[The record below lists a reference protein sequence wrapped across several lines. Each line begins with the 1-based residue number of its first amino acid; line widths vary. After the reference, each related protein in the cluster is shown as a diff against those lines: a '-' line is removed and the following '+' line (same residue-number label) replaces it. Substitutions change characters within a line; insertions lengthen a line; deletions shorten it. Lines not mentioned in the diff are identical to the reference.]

1 MGGSVHCGAMS
12 VSVAPLA
19 SAASSSWAGGVTG
32 LPSGLDGVLALM
44 ACAAYLAATLRGQ
57 ELARW
62 PAVALVLGWGLQG
75 AALVV
80 DVSGAGSAA
89 GARFGFAPAL
99 SGAVW
104 LVLAV
109 HAVESR
115 FVPLPGVR
123 RALAAMG
130 VVVSALLA
138 FYPGEIPL
146 RASSPLVPLH
156 LMLGIASYGLFGAA
170 VIHGVMLDSA
180 ERAMRRPAAGVEA
193 IGEARVD
200 PRGQARGLAPG
211 LFGLPLLRLE
221 RLTFR
226 FVEAG
231 FMMLSVAIGL
241 GALASAMGHV
251 AWRWDHKTVFSL
263 LGWATFALLIAGRH
277 LRGWRGRRATRWI
290 YIGAGLLVL
299 AYIGS
304 RFVAEV
310 LLGRT
315 MGA

>member
-1 MGGSVHCGAMS
+1 MS
-12 VSVAPLA
+12 VSVGPDAL
-19 SAASSSWAGGVTG
+19 
-32 LPSGLDGVLALM
+32 LALL
-44 ACAAYLAATLRGQ
+44 ACAAYGLATLRGR
-57 ELARW
+57 EVARM
-62 PAVALVLGWGLQG
+62 PSAALVAGWLLHG
-75 AALVV
+75 AALAL
-80 DVSGAGSAA
+80 DVSGWGSEG

-130 VVVSALLA
+130 VVVSGLIV
-138 FYPGEIPL
+138 FFPGEVAL
-146 RASSPLVPLH
+146 KVTSPLMPLH
-156 LMLGIASYGLFGAA
+156 LLLGIASYGLFGAA

-180 ERAMRRPAAGVEA
+180 ERALRRKPGVGAGPASLGSAAGVA
-193 IGEARVD
+193 SAT
-200 PRGQARGLAPG
+200 PT
-211 LFGLPLLRLE
+211 LFGLPLMRLE

-231 FMMLSVAIGL
+231 FTVLSLALLMG
-241 GALASAMGHV
+241 GLASVLGHST
-251 AWRWDHKTVFSL
+251 WRWDHKTVFSL
-263 LGWATFALLIAGRH
+263 LGWATFAALIAGRY
-277 LRGWRGRRATRWI
+277 LKGWRGRRATRWL
-290 YIGAGLLVL
+290 YAGVGLLAL

-310 LLGRT
+310 LLNRT
-315 MGA
+315 VSP

>member
-1 MGGSVHCGAMS
+1 MS

-19 SAASSSWAGGVTG
+19 GAATSPWAGAAAGAWLT
-32 LPSGLDGVLALM
+32 LDALLALM
-44 ACAAYLAATLRGQ
+44 ACAAYLAATLRGR
-57 ELARW
+57 ESSRW
-62 PAVALVLGWGLQG
+62 PAGALVAGWVLQG

-80 DVSGAGSAA
+80 DVSGLGSST

-146 RASSPLVPLH
+146 KASSPLVPLH

-180 ERAMRRPAAGVEA
+180 ERAMRRPSAGASAAVA
-193 IGEARVD
+193 V
-200 PRGQARGLAPG
+200 APPGAQRPSHG

-231 FMMLSVAIGL
+231 FLVLSVAIGL
-241 GALASAMGHV
+241 GVLSSAMGHV

-263 LGWATFALLIAGRH
+263 LGWATFALLIGGRH
-277 LRGWRGRRATRWI
+277 LRGWRGRRATRWL
-290 YIGAGLLVL
+290 YAGAGLLVL

-310 LLGRT
+310 LLGRAI
-315 MGA
+315 GS

>member
-1 MGGSVHCGAMS
+1 LEMS
-12 VSVAPLA
+12 VSVGPEAL
-19 SAASSSWAGGVTG
+19 
-32 LPSGLDGVLALM
+32 LALL
-44 ACAAYLAATLRGQ
+44 ACAGYGLATLRGQ
-57 ELARW
+57 EVARL
-62 PAVALVLGWGLQG
+62 PSAALVAGWLLHG
-75 AALVV
+75 AALAV
-80 DVSGAGSAA
+80 DISGWGTEG

-130 VVVSALLA
+130 VIVSGLIV
-138 FYPGEIPL
+138 FFPGEVAL
-146 RASSPLVPLH
+146 KFSSPLTPLH
-156 LMLGIASYGLFGAA
+156 LLLGIASYGLFGAA

-180 ERAMRRPAAGVEA
+180 ERALRRKPGAAAAGSVPGSA
-193 IGEARVD
+193 TGST
-200 PRGQARGLAPG
+200 APFTATPALG
-211 LFGLPLLRLE
+211 PHPTLFGLPLMRLE

-231 FMMLSVAIGL
+231 FVVLSLALLMGW
-241 GALASAMGHV
+241 LASLWGHA

-263 LGWATFALLIAGRH
+263 LGWATFAALIAGRH
-277 LRGWRGRRATRWI
+277 LKGWRGRRATRWL
-290 YIGAGLLVL
+290 YAGAGLLVL

-310 LLGRT
+310 VLNRVT
-315 MGA
+315 PT

>member
-1 MGGSVHCGAMS
+1 MS
-12 VSVAPLA
+12 VSVGPEAL
-19 SAASSSWAGGVTG
+19 
-32 LPSGLDGVLALM
+32 LALL
-44 ACAAYLAATLRGQ
+44 ACAGYGLATLRGQ
-57 ELARW
+57 EVARL
-62 PAVALVLGWGLQG
+62 PSAALVAGWLLHG
-75 AALVV
+75 AALAV
-80 DVSGAGSAA
+80 DISGWGTEG

-130 VVVSALLA
+130 VIVSGLII
-138 FYPGEIPL
+138 FFPGEVAL
-146 RASSPLVPLH
+146 KFSSPLTPLH
-156 LMLGIASYGLFGAA
+156 LLLGIASYGLFGAA

-180 ERAMRRPAAGVEA
+180 ERALRRKPGAAAVGSVPGSATGSTAPFTATPALG
-193 IGEARVD
+193 
-200 PRGQARGLAPG
+200 PHPT
-211 LFGLPLLRLE
+211 LFGLPLMRLE

-231 FMMLSVAIGL
+231 FVVLSLALLMGW
-241 GALASAMGHV
+241 LASLWGHA

-263 LGWATFALLIAGRH
+263 LGWATFAALIAGRH
-277 LRGWRGRRATRWI
+277 LKGWRGRRATRWL
-290 YIGAGLLVL
+290 YAGAGLLVL

-310 LLGRT
+310 VLNRVT
-315 MGA
+315 PT

>member
-1 MGGSVHCGAMS
+1 MS
-12 VSVAPLA
+12 VSAAP
-19 SAASSSWAGGVTG
+19 WTG
-32 LPSGLDGVLALM
+32 LDELLALM
-44 ACAAYLAATLRGQ
+44 ACAAYLGATLRGAPQ
-57 ELARW
+57 ARW
-62 PAVALVLGWGLQG
+62 PSHALVAGWVLHGVALAVDISGWTSPG
-75 AALVV
+75 
-80 DVSGAGSAA
+80 

-109 HAVESR
+109 HAIESR

-138 FYPGEIPL
+138 FFPGEIPL
-146 RASSPLVPLH
+146 RSTSALMPLH
-156 LMLGIASYGLFGAA
+156 LLLGIASYGLFGAA

-180 ERAMRRPAAGVEA
+180 ERALRAKPTAPPGLSAAAGSAAESAVL
-193 IGEARVD
+193 R
-200 PRGQARGLAPG
+200 APA

-231 FMMLSVAIGL
+231 FVVLSLAIGL
-241 GALASAMGHV
+241 GMLASLLGQW

-263 LGWATFALLIAGRH
+263 LGWGVFAMLLGGRQ
-277 LRGWRGRRATRWI
+277 LWGWRGRRATRWL
-290 YIGAGLLVL
+290 YAGALLLVL
-299 AYIGS
+299 AYVGS
-304 RFVAEV
+304 RFVLEV
-310 LLGRT
+310 LLGR
-315 MGA
+315 GLGGQG

>member
-1 MGGSVHCGAMS
+1 MS
-12 VSVAPLA
+12 VSVGPEAL
-19 SAASSSWAGGVTG
+19 
-32 LPSGLDGVLALM
+32 LALL
-44 ACAAYLAATLRGQ
+44 ACAGYGLATLRGQ
-57 ELARW
+57 EVARL
-62 PAVALVLGWGLQG
+62 PSAALVAGWLLHG
-75 AALVV
+75 AALAV
-80 DVSGAGSAA
+80 DISGWGTEG

-130 VVVSALLA
+130 VIVSGLIV
-138 FYPGEIPL
+138 FFPGEVAL
-146 RASSPLVPLH
+146 KFSSPLTPLH
-156 LMLGIASYGLFGAA
+156 LLLGIASYGLFGAA

-180 ERAMRRPAAGVEA
+180 ERALRRKPGAAAAGSVP
-193 IGEARVD
+193 GSTT
-200 PRGQARGLAPG
+200 GSTAPFTATPALG
-211 LFGLPLLRLE
+211 PHPTLFGLPLMRLE

-231 FMMLSVAIGL
+231 FVVLSLALLMGW
-241 GALASAMGHV
+241 LASLWGHA

-263 LGWATFALLIAGRH
+263 LGWATFAALIAGRH
-277 LRGWRGRRATRWI
+277 LKGWRGRRATRWL
-290 YIGAGLLVL
+290 YAGAGLLVL

-310 LLGRT
+310 VLNRVT
-315 MGA
+315 PT

>member
-1 MGGSVHCGAMS
+1 MS
-12 VSVAPLA
+12 VSV
-19 SAASSSWAGGVTG
+19 G
-32 LPSGLDGVLALM
+32 LPLGPEALLALL
-44 ACAAYLAATLRGQ
+44 ACAAYLAATLRGR
-57 ELARW
+57 EALRG
-62 PAVALVLGWGLQG
+62 PAAALVAGWVLHG

-80 DVSGAGSAA
+80 DVSGIGAES

-130 VVVSALLA
+130 MIVCGLLA

-146 RASSPLVPLH
+146 KSSSALVPLH

-180 ERAMRRPAAGVEA
+180 ERALRSRSAVALPGAAVGGAPLAQASQAGGIFGSSPA
-193 IGEARVD
+193 
-200 PRGQARGLAPG
+200 
-211 LFGLPLLRLE
+211 LFGMPLLRLE

-231 FMMLSVAIGL
+231 FVVLSLAIGL
-241 GALASAMGHV
+241 GLLSSLLGHV

-277 LRGWRGRRATRWI
+277 VRGWRGRRATRWL
-290 YIGAGLLVL
+290 YTGAVLLAL

-310 LLGRT
+310 LLGRAA
-315 MGA
+315 G

>member
-1 MGGSVHCGAMS
+1 MGFGRHRGPYTLEMS
-12 VSVAPLA
+12 VSVGPEAL
-19 SAASSSWAGGVTG
+19 
-32 LPSGLDGVLALM
+32 LALL
-44 ACAAYLAATLRGQ
+44 ACVAYGLATLRGR
-57 ELARW
+57 EVARL
-62 PAVALVLGWGLQG
+62 PSAALVAGWLLHG
-75 AALVV
+75 AALAV
-80 DVSGAGSAA
+80 DVSGWGTEG

-130 VVVSALLA
+130 VVVSGLLI
-138 FYPGEIPL
+138 FFPGEVAL
-146 RASSPLVPLH
+146 KVTSPLMPLH
-156 LMLGIASYGLFGAA
+156 LLLGIASYGLFGAA

-180 ERAMRRPAAGVEA
+180 ERALRRKPGAALPVSSGA
-193 IGEARVD
+193 TGAAT
-200 PRGQARGLAPG
+200 GSAPT
-211 LFGLPLLRLE
+211 LFGLPLMRLE

-231 FMMLSVAIGL
+231 FVVLSLALLIGW
-241 GALASAMGHV
+241 LASLLGQA

-263 LGWATFALLIAGRH
+263 LGWATFAALIAGRH
-277 LRGWRGRRATRWI
+277 LKGWRGRRATRWL
-290 YIGAGLLVL
+290 YAGAGLLVL

-310 LLGRT
+310 VLNRT
-315 MGA
+315 ALA

>member
-1 MGGSVHCGAMS
+1 MS
-12 VSVAPLA
+12 VSVSPEAL
-19 SAASSSWAGGVTG
+19 
-32 LPSGLDGVLALM
+32 LALL
-44 ACAAYLAATLRGQ
+44 ACAAYGLATLRGR
-57 ELARW
+57 EVARG
-62 PAVALVLGWGLQG
+62 PSMALVAGWLLHG
-75 AALVV
+75 AALAV
-80 DVSGAGSAA
+80 DVSGWGTDG

-130 VVVSALLA
+130 VVVSGLIVFFPGDIALKV
-138 FYPGEIPL
+138 
-146 RASSPLVPLH
+146 SSPLMPLH
-156 LMLGIASYGLFGAA
+156 LLLGIASYGLFGAA

-180 ERAMRRPAAGVEA
+180 ERALRRRPGAAAATAGGA
-193 IGEARVD
+193 GGS
-200 PRGQARGLAPG
+200 PPT
-211 LFGLPLLRLE
+211 LFGLPLMRLE

-231 FMMLSVAIGL
+231 FTVLSLALLIG
-241 GALASAMGHV
+241 GLASLLGH
-251 AWRWDHKTVFSL
+251 AQWRWDHKTVFSI
-263 LGWATFALLIAGRH
+263 LGWATFAALITGRH
-277 LRGWRGRRATRWI
+277 LRGWRGRRATRWL
-290 YIGAGLLVL
+290 YAGALLLVL

-310 LLGRT
+310 LLNRGT
-315 MGA
+315 GA

>member
-1 MGGSVHCGAMS
+1 MS
-12 VSVAPLA
+12 VSV
-19 SAASSSWAGGVTG
+19 G
-32 LPSGLDGVLALM
+32 LEALLALL
-44 ACAAYLAATLRGQ
+44 ACTAYGLATLRGR
-57 ELARW
+57 EVARL
-62 PAVALVLGWGLQG
+62 PSLALVAGWLLHG
-75 AALVV
+75 ASLAV
-80 DVSGAGSAA
+80 DVSGWGTDG

-130 VVVSALLA
+130 VVVSGLLV
-138 FYPGEIPL
+138 FFPGEVAL
-146 RASSPLVPLH
+146 KFSSPLVPLH
-156 LMLGIASYGLFGAA
+156 LLLGIASYGLFGAA

-180 ERAMRRPAAGVEA
+180 ERALRRRPGSAGA
-193 IGEARVD
+193 GAG
-200 PRGQARGLAPG
+200 PAPLPAAPG
-211 LFGLPLLRLE
+211 PSPTLFGLPLMRLE

-231 FMMLSVAIGL
+231 FVVLSLALLMGW
-241 GALASAMGHV
+241 LASLMGHA

-263 LGWATFALLIAGRH
+263 LGWATFAALIAGRH
-277 LRGWRGRRATRWI
+277 LKGWRGRRATRWL
-290 YIGAGLLVL
+290 YAGAGLLVL

-310 LLGRT
+310 VLNRT
-315 MGA
+315 VPT

>member
-1 MGGSVHCGAMS
+1 MS
-12 VSVAPLA
+12 VSV
-19 SAASSSWAGGVTG
+19 G
-32 LPSGLDGVLALM
+32 LEALLALM
-44 ACAAYLAATLRGQ
+44 ACTAYGLATLRGR
-57 ELARW
+57 EVARL
-62 PAVALVLGWGLQG
+62 PSLALVAGWLLHG
-75 AALVV
+75 ASLAV
-80 DVSGAGSAA
+80 DVSGWGTDG

-104 LVLAV
+104 PVLAV

-130 VVVSALLA
+130 VVVSGLLV
-138 FYPGEIPL
+138 FFPGEVAL
-146 RASSPLVPLH
+146 KFSSPLVPLH
-156 LMLGIASYGLFGAA
+156 LLLGIASYGLFGAA

-180 ERAMRRPAAGVEA
+180 ERALRRRPGSAGA
-193 IGEARVD
+193 GAG
-200 PRGQARGLAPG
+200 PALPAAPG
-211 LFGLPLLRLE
+211 HSPTLFGLPLMRLE

-231 FMMLSVAIGL
+231 FVVLSLALLMGW
-241 GALASAMGHV
+241 LASLMGHA

-263 LGWATFALLIAGRH
+263 LGWATFAALIAGRH
-277 LRGWRGRRATRWI
+277 LKGWRGRRATRWL
-290 YIGAGLLVL
+290 YAGAGLLVL

-310 LLGRT
+310 VLNRT
-315 MGA
+315 VPT

>member
-1 MGGSVHCGAMS
+1 MS
-12 VSVAPLA
+12 VSVSPEALLALLA
-19 SAASSSWAGGVTG
+19 SAAYC
-32 LPSGLDGVLALM
+32 L
-44 ACAAYLAATLRGQ
+44 ATLRGR
-57 ELARW
+57 EAATG
-62 PAVALVLGWGLQG
+62 PSVALVAGWLLHG
-75 AALVV
+75 AALAV
-80 DVSGAGSAA
+80 DVSGWGTEG

-130 VVVSALLA
+130 VVVSGLII
-138 FYPGEIPL
+138 FFPGEVAL
-146 RASSPLVPLH
+146 KVTSPLMPLH
-156 LMLGIASYGLFGAA
+156 LLLGIASYGLFGAA

-180 ERAMRRPAAGVEA
+180 ERALRRRPGAGGSTLAMSPAPGAAGS
-193 IGEARVD
+193 
-200 PRGQARGLAPG
+200 APT

-231 FMMLSVAIGL
+231 FVVLSLALFIGWLSSLL
-241 GALASAMGHV
+241 GQV

-263 LGWATFALLIAGRH
+263 MGWATFAALIAGRH
-277 LRGWRGRRATRWI
+277 LKGWRGRRATRWL
-290 YIGAGLLVL
+290 YAGAGLLAL

-310 LLGRT
+310 LLNRT
-315 MGA
+315 GDL

>member
-1 MGGSVHCGAMS
+1 MS
-12 VSVAPLA
+12 VSVGPEAL
-19 SAASSSWAGGVTG
+19 
-32 LPSGLDGVLALM
+32 LALM
-44 ACAAYLAATLRGQ
+44 ACTAYGLATLRGR
-57 ELARW
+57 EVARL
-62 PAVALVLGWGLQG
+62 PSLALVAGWLLHG
-75 AALVV
+75 ASLAV
-80 DVSGAGSAA
+80 DVSGWGTDG

-130 VVVSALLA
+130 VVVSGLLV
-138 FYPGEIPL
+138 FFPGEVAL
-146 RASSPLVPLH
+146 KFSSPLVPLH
-156 LMLGIASYGLFGAA
+156 LLLGIASYGLFGAA

-180 ERAMRRPAAGVEA
+180 ERALRRRPGSAGA
-193 IGEARVD
+193 GAG
-200 PRGQARGLAPG
+200 PAPLPAAPG
-211 LFGLPLLRLE
+211 HSPTLFGLPLMRLE

-231 FMMLSVAIGL
+231 FVVLSLALLMGW
-241 GALASAMGHV
+241 LASLMGHA

-263 LGWATFALLIAGRH
+263 LGWATFAALIAGRH
-277 LRGWRGRRATRWI
+277 LKGWRGRRATRWL
-290 YIGAGLLVL
+290 YAGAGLLVL

-310 LLGRT
+310 VLNRT
-315 MGA
+315 VPT

>member
-1 MGGSVHCGAMS
+1 MS

-19 SAASSSWAGGVTG
+19 GAASGPLAAG
-32 LPSGLDGVLALM
+32 LPLSLDALLALT
-44 ACAAYLAATLRGQ
+44 ACAAYLAATLRGGSSR
-57 ELARW
+57 L
-62 PAVALVLGWGLQG
+62 PAIALVVGWALQG

-80 DVSGAGSAA
+80 DVSGMGSAL

-138 FYPGEIPL
+138 FFPGEIPL
-146 RASSPLVPLH
+146 RAASPLVPLH

-170 VIHGVMLDSA
+170 VIHAVMLDSA
-180 ERAMRRPAAGVEA
+180 ERALRRPG
-193 IGEARVD
+193 
-200 PRGQARGLAPG
+200 GLAGSPSG
-211 LFGLPLLRLE
+211 LPKAPAGALFGLPLLRLE

-231 FMMLSVAIGL
+231 FVVLSVAIGL

-263 LGWATFALLIAGRH
+263 LGWATFALLISGRH

-290 YIGAGLLVL
+290 YGGAGLLVL

-310 LLGRT
+310 MLGRT
-315 MGA
+315 MGG

>member
-1 MGGSVHCGAMS
+1 MS
-12 VSVAPLA
+12 VSV
-19 SAASSSWAGGVTG
+19 G
-32 LPSGLDGVLALM
+32 LEALLALL
-44 ACAAYLAATLRGQ
+44 ACAAYGLATLRGR
-57 ELARW
+57 EVARL
-62 PAVALVLGWGLQG
+62 PSMALVAGWLLHG
-75 AALVV
+75 ASLAV
-80 DVSGAGSAA
+80 DVSGWGTDG

-130 VVVSALLA
+130 VVVSGLLV
-138 FYPGEIPL
+138 FFPGEVAL
-146 RASSPLVPLH
+146 KFSSPLMPLH
-156 LMLGIASYGLFGAA
+156 LLLGIASYGLFGAA

-180 ERAMRRPAAGVEA
+180 ERALRRRPGSTGAGAGPGSGHGPGTLTAASG
-193 IGEARVD
+193 
-200 PRGQARGLAPG
+200 PSPT
-211 LFGLPLLRLE
+211 LFGLPLMRLE

-231 FMMLSVAIGL
+231 FLVLSL
-241 GALASAMGHV
+241 ALVMGWMASLMGHA

-263 LGWATFALLIAGRH
+263 LGWATFAALIAGRH
-277 LRGWRGRRATRWI
+277 LKGWRGRRATRWL
-290 YIGAGLLVL
+290 YAGAGLLVL

-310 LLGRT
+310 VLNRT
-315 MGA
+315 VPT

>member
-1 MGGSVHCGAMS
+1 MS
-12 VSVAPLA
+12 VSVAL
-19 SAASSSWAGGVTG
+19 W
-32 LPSGLDGVLALM
+32 SGLDELLALS
-44 ACAAYLAATLRGQ
+44 ACAAYLGATLRGT
-57 ELARW
+57 EPVRW
-62 PAVALVLGWGLQG
+62 PARALVAGWMLHGL
-75 AALVV
+75 ALLV
-80 DVSGAGSAA
+80 DISGWTHPA

-130 VVVSALLA
+130 VVVAALLA
-138 FYPGEIPL
+138 FFPGEIPL
-146 RASSPLVPLH
+146 RSTSALMPLH

-170 VIHGVMLDSA
+170 VIHGFMLDSA
-180 ERAMRRPAAGVEA
+180 ERALRARPSIAAEGRLGSAVA
-193 IGEARVD
+193 S
-200 PRGQARGLAPG
+200 APA

-231 FMMLSVAIGL
+231 FVVLSLAIGI
-241 GALASAMGHV
+241 GMLASLLGQW

-263 LGWATFALLIAGRH
+263 LGWGVFALLLGGRH
-277 LRGWRGRRATRWI
+277 LWGWRGRRATRWL
-290 YIGAGLLVL
+290 YVGALLLVL
-299 AYIGS
+299 AYVGS
-304 RFVAEV
+304 RFVLEV
-310 LLGRT
+310 LLSRG
-315 MGA
+315 GAGG

>member
-1 MGGSVHCGAMS
+1 MS
-12 VSVAPLA
+12 VSVAPLSGA
-19 SAASSSWAGGVTG
+19 AASPWAGGAAGAWLT
-32 LPSGLDGVLALM
+32 LDALLALM
-44 ACAAYLAATLRGQ
+44 ACAAYLAATLRGRDQ
-57 ELARW
+57 ARW
-62 PAVALVLGWGLQG
+62 PAAALVMGWLLQG

-80 DVSGAGSAA
+80 DVSGWGSAF

-130 VVVSALLA
+130 VIVSALLA

-146 RASSPLVPLH
+146 KASSPLVPVH

-180 ERAMRRPAAGVEA
+180 ERAMRRPAVGSALGTAASGVPSA
-193 IGEARVD
+193 
-200 PRGQARGLAPG
+200 PRPSAG

-231 FMMLSVAIGL
+231 FVVLSVAIGL
-241 GALASAMGHV
+241 GALSSAMGHV

-263 LGWATFALLIAGRH
+263 LGWATFALLISGRH
-277 LRGWRGRRATRWI
+277 LWGWRGRRATRWL
-290 YIGAGLLVL
+290 YAGAGLLVL

-315 MGA
+315 LGT

>member
-1 MGGSVHCGAMS
+1 LEMS
-12 VSVAPLA
+12 VSVSPEAL
-19 SAASSSWAGGVTG
+19 
-32 LPSGLDGVLALM
+32 LALL
-44 ACAAYLAATLRGQ
+44 ACAAYGLATLKGREAAAG
-57 ELARW
+57 
-62 PAVALVLGWGLQG
+62 PSVALVAGWLLHG
-75 AALVV
+75 AALAL
-80 DVSGAGSAA
+80 DVSGWGTEG

-130 VVVSALLA
+130 VVVSGLLV
-138 FYPGEIPL
+138 FFPGEVAL
-146 RASSPLVPLH
+146 RVTSPLMPLH
-156 LMLGIASYGLFGAA
+156 LLLGIASYGLFGAA

-180 ERAMRRPAAGVEA
+180 ERALRRRPGVS
-193 IGEARVD
+193 GVSS
-200 PRGQARGLAPG
+200 GGLNVGAMPA
-211 LFGLPLLRLE
+211 LFGLPLMRLE

-231 FMMLSVAIGL
+231 FVVLSLALLMGC
-241 GALASAMGHV
+241 LASVLGHA
-251 AWRWDHKTVFSL
+251 AWRWDHKTVFSR
-263 LGWATFALLIAGRH
+263 LGCATFAALIAGRH
-277 LRGWRGRRATRWI
+277 LKGWRGRRATRWL
-290 YIGAGLLVL
+290 YAGAGLLAL

-310 LLGRT
+310 LLNRT
-315 MGA
+315 VTPP

>member
-1 MGGSVHCGAMS
+1 MS
-12 VSVAPLA
+12 VSVSPEAL
-19 SAASSSWAGGVTG
+19 
-32 LPSGLDGVLALM
+32 LALL
-44 ACAAYLAATLRGQ
+44 ACAAYGLATLRGR
-57 ELARW
+57 EHARV
-62 PAVALVLGWGLQG
+62 PSAALVAGWCLHG
-75 AALVV
+75 AALGL
-80 DVSGAGSAA
+80 DVSGWGTEA

-130 VVVSALLA
+130 VVVSGLLIFFPGDVALKV
-138 FYPGEIPL
+138 
-146 RASSPLVPLH
+146 SSPLMPLH

-180 ERAMRRPAAGVEA
+180 ERAMRGRPGAA
-193 IGEARVD
+193 
-200 PRGQARGLAPG
+200 PT
-211 LFGLPLLRLE
+211 LFGLPLMRLE

-231 FMMLSVAIGL
+231 FAVLSLALLLGLMASVIGH
-241 GALASAMGHV
+241 S

-263 LGWATFALLIAGRH
+263 LGWATFAALIAGRH
-277 LRGWRGRRATRWI
+277 LKGWRGRRATRWL
-290 YIGAGLLVL
+290 YAGAGLLAL

-310 LLGRT
+310 LLYRT
-315 MGA
+315 ISP

>member
-1 MGGSVHCGAMS
+1 MS
-12 VSVAPLA
+12 VSVSPEAL
-19 SAASSSWAGGVTG
+19 
-32 LPSGLDGVLALM
+32 LALL
-44 ACAAYLAATLRGQ
+44 ACAAYGLATLRGR
-57 ELARW
+57 EVAAG
-62 PAVALVLGWGLQG
+62 PSVALVAGWLLHG
-75 AALVV
+75 AALAL
-80 DVSGAGSAA
+80 DVSGWGTDG

-130 VVVSALLA
+130 VVVSGLLV
-138 FYPGEIPL
+138 FFPGEVAL
-146 RASSPLVPLH
+146 KVTSPLMPVH
-156 LMLGIASYGLFGAA
+156 LLLGIASYGLFGAA

-180 ERAMRRPAAGVEA
+180 ERALRRRPGGPAAMSA
-193 IGEARVD
+193 A
-200 PRGQARGLAPG
+200 PSLAPHAG
-211 LFGLPLLRLE
+211 ATPTLFGLPLMRLE

-231 FMMLSVAIGL
+231 FVVLSLALLMGW
-241 GALASAMGHV
+241 LASVLGHSV
-251 AWRWDHKTVFSL
+251 WRWDHKTVFSL
-263 LGWATFALLIAGRH
+263 LGWATFAALIAGRH
-277 LRGWRGRRATRWI
+277 LKGWRGRRATRWL
-290 YIGAGLLVL
+290 YAGAGLLAL

-310 LLGRT
+310 LLNRT
-315 MGA
+315 GAM

>member
-1 MGGSVHCGAMS
+1 MS
-12 VSVAPLA
+12 VSVGPEAL
-19 SAASSSWAGGVTG
+19 
-32 LPSGLDGVLALM
+32 LALL
-44 ACAAYLAATLRGQ
+44 ACAGYGVATMRGQ
-57 ELARW
+57 EVARL
-62 PAVALVLGWGLQG
+62 PSAALVAGWLLHG
-75 AALVV
+75 AALALA
-80 DVSGAGSAA
+80 VSGWGTEGG

-130 VVVSALLA
+130 VVVSGLIV
-138 FYPGEIPL
+138 FFPGEVAL
-146 RASSPLVPLH
+146 VFSSPLTPLH
-156 LMLGIASYGLFGAA
+156 LLLGIASYGLFGAA

-180 ERAMRRPAAGVEA
+180 ERALRRKPGSAAG
-193 IGEARVD
+193 
-200 PRGQARGLAPG
+200 GLVQGTAAGGAAGGAPG
-211 LFGLPLLRLE
+211 GAATLAGPPALGPHSTLFGLPLMRLE

-231 FMMLSVAIGL
+231 FVVLSLALLMGW
-241 GALASAMGHV
+241 LASLWGHA

-263 LGWATFALLIAGRH
+263 MGWATFAALIAGRH
-277 LRGWRGRRATRWI
+277 FKGWRGRRATRWL
-290 YIGAGLLVL
+290 YVGAGLLVL

-310 LLGRT
+310 VLNR
-315 MGA
+315 AVPA

>member
-1 MGGSVHCGAMS
+1 MS
-12 VSVAPLA
+12 VSVGPEAL
-19 SAASSSWAGGVTG
+19 
-32 LPSGLDGVLALM
+32 LALL
-44 ACAAYLAATLRGQ
+44 ACAGYGVATFRGQ
-57 ELARW
+57 EVTRLPSA
-62 PAVALVLGWGLQG
+62 ALVAGWLLHG
-75 AALVV
+75 AALAV
-80 DVSGAGSAA
+80 DVSGWGTES

-130 VVVSALLA
+130 VVVSGLIV
-138 FYPGEIPL
+138 FFPGEVAL
-146 RASSPLVPLH
+146 RFSSPLTPLH
-156 LMLGIASYGLFGAA
+156 LLLGIASYGLFGAA

-180 ERAMRRPAAGVEA
+180 ERALRRKPGSPAGGPVQGSATTRGAGGA
-193 IGEARVD
+193 TPLA
-200 PRGQARGLAPG
+200 GQSALGPHPT
-211 LFGLPLLRLE
+211 LFGLPLMRLE

-231 FMMLSVAIGL
+231 FVVLSLALLMGW
-241 GALASAMGHV
+241 LASLWGHA

-263 LGWATFALLIAGRH
+263 LGWATFAALIAGRH
-277 LRGWRGRRATRWI
+277 LKGWRGRRATRWL
-290 YIGAGLLVL
+290 YVGAGLLVL

-310 LLGRT
+310 LLNRT
-315 MGA
+315 VPA

>member
-1 MGGSVHCGAMS
+1 MS
-12 VSVAPLA
+12 VSV
-19 SAASSSWAGGVTG
+19 G
-32 LPSGLDGVLALM
+32 LEVALALL
-44 ACAAYLAATLRGQ
+44 ACAAYLAATLRGHGPSKV
-57 ELARW
+57 
-62 PAVALVLGWGLQG
+62 PAMALVLGWVLHG
-75 AALVV
+75 AALAA
-80 DVSGAGSAA
+80 DVAGLGTEA
-89 GARFGFAPAL
+89 GARFGFGPAL

-130 VVVSALLA
+130 VVVSALIV

-146 RASSPLVPLH
+146 KASSPLMPLH

-180 ERAMRRPAAGVEA
+180 ERALRRPPGGAAAVAAGT
-193 IGEARVD
+193 
-200 PRGQARGLAPG
+200 APA

-231 FMMLSVAIGL
+231 FVVLSLALVL
-241 GALASAMGHV
+241 GALASVLGHA

-277 LRGWRGRRATRWI
+277 LRGWRGRRATRWL
-290 YIGAGLLVL
+290 YAGAGLLVL

-310 LLGRT
+310 LLGR
-315 MGA
+315 GG

>member
-1 MGGSVHCGAMS
+1 MS
-12 VSVAPLA
+12 VS
-19 SAASSSWAGGVTG
+19 AGLEST
-32 LPSGLDGVLALM
+32 LALA
-44 ACAAYLAATLRGQ
+44 ACAAYLAATLRGR
-57 ELARW
+57 ESVRG
-62 PAVALVLGWGLQG
+62 PAWALLIGWLFHG
-75 AALVV
+75 AALLA
-80 DVSGAGSAA
+80 DVAGWGNADG
-89 GARFGFAPAL
+89 GARFGFGPAL

-130 VVVSALLA
+130 VVVSALLV
-138 FYPGEIPL
+138 FFPGEIPL
-146 RASSPLVPLH
+146 KAASPLVPLH
-156 LMLGIASYGLFGAA
+156 LLLGIASYGLFGAA

-180 ERAMRRPAAGVEA
+180 ERALRRPAPGRPTGAG
-193 IGEARVD
+193 GRVTD
-200 PRGQARGLAPG
+200 GPVRPPAG
-211 LFGLPLLRLE
+211 LFGLPLMRLE

-231 FMMLSVAIGL
+231 FVVLSLALIL
-241 GALASAMGHV
+241 GVLASALGHV

-277 LRGWRGRRATRWI
+277 GRGWRGRRATRWL
-290 YIGAGLLVL
+290 YVGAGLLVL

-310 LLGRT
+310 LLGR
-315 MGA
+315 GGG